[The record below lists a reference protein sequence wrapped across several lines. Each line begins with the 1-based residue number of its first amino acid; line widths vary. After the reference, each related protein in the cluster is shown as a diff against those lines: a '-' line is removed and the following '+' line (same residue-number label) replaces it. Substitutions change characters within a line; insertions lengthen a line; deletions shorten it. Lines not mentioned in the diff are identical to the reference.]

1 MEKTDLEKLK
11 ETYTKLQIKHSL
23 PNFEQMNE
31 DFGIDRIAEIKTEI
45 LIREVRKFMTEKFS
59 NYLRFI
65 EAILNP
71 VNSPIFV
78 FSVIKNLN
86 NREKEILTEVYKKLA
101 KFEIELLEIDLQF
114 SEENEAEFI
123 KRAFREWQ

>member
-1 MEKTDLEKLK
+1 
-11 ETYTKLQIKHSL
+11 
-23 PNFEQMNE
+23 
-31 DFGIDRIAEIKTEI
+31 
-45 LIREVRKFMTEKFS
+45 
-59 NYLRFI
+59 
-65 EAILNP
+65 
-71 VNSPIFV
+71 
-78 FSVIKNLN
+78 LN